1 MKGMIKTIGIF
12 LAGMIANSYIIGKS
26 VDDGDVV
33 YEDDNMYVTAAKGK
47 SYGYSFARVNWKNP
61 IKED

>member
-1 MKGMIKTIGIF
+1 MKGIIKTMGIF
-12 LAGMIANSYIIGKS
+12 FVGMIVGGRIIDKS

-47 SYGYSFARVNWKNP
+47 SYGYSFARVNWKKP
-61 IKED
+61 VKED